1 MLDVNFFDELRIGLA
16 TADDIRAWSHGEVK
30 NPETIAT
37 AIRIGN
43 PASWKFAEA
52 ARDDSQGWID
62 RVTDEQILE
71 AQAIL
76 AAEAGVFIEPGS
88 AASIAG
94 LLKAAEEGKVPEG
107 ATIVCTVTGNG
118 LKDTATALGGR
129 DLDITPI
136 APTLEAA
143 RQFVPDQGHELLY
156 EVHGVRLSDAVCKA
170 LLEQGLSAWG

>member
-1 MLDVNFFDELRIGLA
+1 M
-16 TADDIRAWSHGEVK
+16 
-30 NPETIAT
+30 AT

-52 ARDDSQGWID
+52 ARDDSHGWID
-62 RVTDEQILE
+62 RVTDEQILD

-94 LLKAAEEGKVPEG
+94 LLKTAEAGKVPEG

-118 LKDTATALGGR
+118 LKDTATALSGR
-129 DLDITPI
+129 ELDFNPI

-143 RQFVPDQGHELLY
+143 
-156 EVHGVRLSDAVCKA
+156 AAA
-170 LLEQGLSAWG
+170 LGL